1 VTKGGLGYYSMLFAN
16 NSAMVHKIAKQH
28 IESFRPDIV
37 INIPNDSANKF
48 GFHKAD
54 EMIKAGEMAAKEA
67 FSK

>member
-1 VTKGGLGYYSMLFAN
+1 
-16 NSAMVHKIAKQH
+16 MVHKIAKQH

-54 EMIKAGEMAAKEA
+54 ELIKAGEMAAKDA
-67 FSK
+67 FSKYLNS